1 MTGPGGRSSKNSL
14 GRHPKDG
21 APVTDTSGV
30 EANRLPGRP
39 RSAEADRAIL
49 RAAVDLL
56 ADEGYGGVTMEG
68 VAARAGVGKATV
80 YRRWP
85 CKSALVVD
93 AITACRESG
102 GQPPDTG
109 SAREDLLVFVRAF
122 MHHLRTSDAGRV
134 MPALVAELSRS
145 PELAEAFREGFVQPR
160 RAKVL
165 EAVRRGVERGEVRA
179 GVDPEL
185 VADGVVAL
193 LMHRFLVTGMEIDD
207 DLPERVVDM
216 LWRGIAER

>member
-1 MTGPGGRSSKNSL
+1 MTE
-14 GRHPKDG
+14 
-21 APVTDTSGV
+21 AAV
-30 EANRLPGRP
+30 ETHRPPGRP

-56 ADEGYGGVTMEG
+56 ADEGYCGVTMEG
-68 VAARAGVGKATV
+68 VASRAGVGKATV

-93 AITACRESG
+93 AVTACRERGS
-102 GQPPDTG
+102 QPPDTG
-109 SAREDLLVFVRAF
+109 SIRGDLLVFVRGF

-134 MPALVAELSRS
+134 MPALVAELSRN
-145 PELAEAFREGFVQPR
+145 PELAAEFREAFLQPR

-165 EAVRRGVERGEVRA
+165 EAVRRGVARGEVRR
-179 GVDPEL
+179 GVDAEL

-193 LMHRFLVTGMEIDD
+193 LMHRFLVTGMEIDEE
-207 DLPERVVDM
+207 LPERVVDI
-216 LWRGIAER
+216 LWSGIADDRAR

>member
-1 MTGPGGRSSKNSL
+1 MT
-14 GRHPKDG
+14 DI
-21 APVTDTSGV
+21 DV
-30 EANRLPGRP
+30 EGHRPPGRP

-56 ADEGYGGVTMEG
+56 ADEGYSGVTMEG

-93 AITACRESG
+93 AVDACRESASP
-102 GQPPDTG
+102 PPDTG
-109 SAREDLLVFVRAF
+109 SVREDLLAFVRGF

-134 MPALVAELSRS
+134 MPALVAELARS
-145 PELAEAFREGFVQPR
+145 PELATAFREGLVAPR

-165 EAVRRGVERGEVRA
+165 EAVRRGVERGEVRE
-179 GVDPEL
+179 GVDAEL

-193 LMHRFLVTGMEIDD
+193 LMHRFLVTGMTIDD
-207 DLPERVVDM
+207 ELPERVVD
-216 LWRGIAER
+216 LLCRGICPPEIHR

>member
-1 MTGPGGRSSKNSL
+1 M
-14 GRHPKDG
+14 
-21 APVTDTSGV
+21 TDTLGV
-30 EANRLPGRP
+30 GAHRPPGRP

-93 AITACRESG
+93 AVTACRERG
-102 GQPPDTG
+102 VQPPDTG
-109 SAREDLLVFVRAF
+109 SARQDLLVFVRGF
-122 MHHLRTSDAGRV
+122 MHHLRTSDAARV
-134 MPALVAELSRS
+134 MPALVAELSRN
-145 PELAEAFREGFVQPR
+145 PELATEFREGFVQPR

-165 EAVRRGVERGEVRA
+165 EAVRRGV
-179 GVDPEL
+179 
-185 VADGVVAL
+185 
-193 LMHRFLVTGMEIDD
+193 
-207 DLPERVVDM
+207 
-216 LWRGIAER
+216 

>member
-1 MTGPGGRSSKNSL
+1 MRA
-14 GRHPKDG
+14 RE
-21 APVTDTSGV
+21 AAV
-30 EANRLPGRP
+30 EVPRPPGRP

-85 CKSALVVD
+85 SKSALVVD
-93 AITACRESG
+93 AVTACRE
-102 GQPPDTG
+102 QRCELPETG
-109 SAREDLLVFVRAF
+109 SARDDLLAFVGGF
-122 MHHLRTSDAGRV
+122 MDHLRTSDAGRV

-145 PELAEAFREGFVQPR
+145 PELADAFREGFVQPR

-179 GVDPEL
+179 GVDPEV
-185 VADGVVAL
+185 VADAVVAL
-193 LMHRFLVTGMEIDD
+193 LMHRFLITGMEIDD
-207 DLPERVVDM
+207 GLPERVLDV
-216 LWRGIAER
+216 LWRGISSSGSPQEIHT

>member
-1 MTGPGGRSSKNSL
+1 MT
-14 GRHPKDG
+14 DI
-21 APVTDTSGV
+21 GV
-30 EANRLPGRP
+30 DVHRPPGRP

-93 AITACRESG
+93 AVTACRESG
-102 GQPPDTG
+102 VTPPNTG
-109 SAREDLLVFVRAF
+109 SAREDLLVFVRGF
-122 MHHLRTSDAGRV
+122 MHHLRTSDAARV
-134 MPALVAELSRS
+134 MPALVAELSRN
-145 PELAEAFREGFVQPR
+145 PDLAAEFREGFVQPR

-165 EAVRRGVERGEVRA
+165 DAVRRGVERGEVRA
-179 GVDPEL
+179 GVDPDL

-193 LMHRFLVTGMEIDD
+193 LLHRFLVTGMDLDD
-207 DLPERVVDM
+207 DLPERVVDV
-216 LWRGIAER
+216 LWRGIAAPPCPPEIHN

>member
-1 MTGPGGRSSKNSL
+1 M
-14 GRHPKDG
+14 
-21 APVTDTSGV
+21 TDTLGL
-30 EANRLPGRP
+30 EAHRPPGRP
-39 RSAEADRAIL
+39 RSTEADRAIL

-93 AITACRESG
+93 AVTACRESG
-102 GQPPDTG
+102 IHPPDTG
-109 SAREDLLVFVRAF
+109 SARADLLVFVRGF
-122 MHHLRTSDAGRV
+122 LNHLRTSDAGRV

-145 PELAEAFREGFVQPR
+145 PELAQAFREGFVQPR

-165 EAVRRGVERGEVRA
+165 EAVRRGVDRGEVRA

-185 VADGVVAL
+185 VADGVVAVL
-193 LMHRFLVTGMEIDD
+193 LHRFLVTGMEIDD
-207 DLPERVVDM
+207 DLPERLVDM
-216 LWRGIAER
+216 LWRGIASTGPPPEIHR

>member
-1 MTGPGGRSSKNSL
+1 MTET
-14 GRHPKDG
+14 
-21 APVTDTSGV
+21 AEV
-30 EANRLPGRP
+30 EVHRPPGRP
-39 RSAEADRAIL
+39 RSPEADRAIL

-93 AITACRESG
+93 AVTACRESG
-102 GQPPDTG
+102 SQPPDTG
-109 SAREDLLVFVRAF
+109 STREDLLVFVRVF

-134 MPALVAELSRS
+134 MPALVAELSRN
-145 PELAEAFREGFVQPR
+145 PELAAEFREGFVLPR

-179 GVDPEL
+179 GVDAEL

-207 DLPERVVDM
+207 DLPERVVDI
-216 LWRGIAER
+216 LWRGIADDRAR

>member
-1 MTGPGGRSSKNSL
+1 M
-14 GRHPKDG
+14 
-21 APVTDTSGV
+21 TDTAV
-30 EANRLPGRP
+30 EAHRPPGRP
-39 RSAEADRAIL
+39 RSPEADRAIL
-49 RAAVDLL
+49 RATVDLL

-93 AITACRESG
+93 AVDACRESG
-102 GQPPDTG
+102 SQPPDTG
-109 SAREDLLVFVRAF
+109 SIREDLLVFVRGF

-134 MPALVAELSRS
+134 MPALVAELARS
-145 PELAEAFREGFVQPR
+145 PELADAFREGFVQPR

-165 EAVRRGVERGEVRA
+165 HAVRRGVERGDVRED
-179 GVDPEL
+179 VDADL

-207 DLPERVVDM
+207 DLPARVVD
-216 LWRGIAER
+216 LLCQGICQQDIHS

>member
-1 MTGPGGRSSKNSL
+1 MDAHRP
-14 GRHPKDG
+14 
-21 APVTDTSGV
+21 
-30 EANRLPGRP
+30 PGRP
-39 RSAEADRAIL
+39 RSLEADRAIL

-93 AITACRESG
+93 AVTTCRESG
-102 GQPPDTG
+102 VCPPDTG
-109 SAREDLLVFVRAF
+109 SARADLLVFVRGF
-122 MHHLRTSDAGRV
+122 MDHLRTSDAGRV

-145 PELAEAFREGFVQPR
+145 PELAQAFREGFVQPR

-193 LMHRFLVTGMEIDD
+193 LLHRFLVTGMEIDD
-207 DLPERVVDM
+207 GLPERLVDM
-216 LWRGIAER
+216 LWQGIVSTPCPPEIHS

>member
-1 MTGPGGRSSKNSL
+1 MTE
-14 GRHPKDG
+14 
-21 APVTDTSGV
+21 AV
-30 EANRLPGRP
+30 EFEIHRPPGRP
-39 RSAEADRAIL
+39 RSPEADRAIL

-93 AITACRESG
+93 AVTACRESG
-102 GQPPDTG
+102 SQPPDTG
-109 SAREDLLVFVRAF
+109 STRDDLLVFVRGF

-134 MPALVAELSRS
+134 MPALVAELSRN
-145 PELAEAFREGFVQPR
+145 PELAEEFREGFVQPR

-165 EAVRRGVERGEVRA
+165 EAVRRGVERGEVRPD
-179 GVDPEL
+179 VDAEL
-185 VADGVVAL
+185 IADGVVAL

-207 DLPERVVDM
+207 ELPDRVVDV
-216 LWRGIAER
+216 LWRGIAAADCPPEIHR

>member
-1 MTGPGGRSSKNSL
+1 MTEI
-14 GRHPKDG
+14 
-21 APVTDTSGV
+21 AV
-30 EANRLPGRP
+30 ETHRPPGRP

-56 ADEGYGGVTMEG
+56 ADEGFGGVTMEG

-93 AITACRESG
+93 AVTACRESAT
-102 GQPPDTG
+102 QPPDTG
-109 SAREDLLVFVRAF
+109 SARQDLLAFVRGF
-122 MHHLRTSDAGRV
+122 MHHLRTSDAARV
-134 MPALVAELSRS
+134 MPALVAELAHS
-145 PELAEAFREGFVQPR
+145 PELAQTFREGFVQPR

-179 GVDPEL
+179 GIDAEL
-185 VADGVVAL
+185 VADGVVAVL
-193 LMHRFLVTGMEIDD
+193 LHRFLVTGMEIDD
-207 DLPERVVDM
+207 ELPERLVDI
-216 LWRGIAER
+216 LWAGIASTDGPPAIHS

>member
-1 MTGPGGRSSKNSL
+1 MTEI
-14 GRHPKDG
+14 
-21 APVTDTSGV
+21 AV
-30 EANRLPGRP
+30 EAHRPLGRP

-80 YRRWP
+80 YRRWS

-93 AITACRESG
+93 ALTTCRESG
-102 GQPPDTG
+102 VLPPDTG
-109 SAREDLLVFVRAF
+109 SARGDLLVFVRGF
-122 MHHLRTSDAGRV
+122 MHHLRTSDAGRD

-165 EAVRRGVERGEVRA
+165 EAVGRGVERGEVR
-179 GVDPEL
+179 GDVDPEL
-185 VADGVVAL
+185 VADAVVAL
-193 LMHRFLVTGMEIDD
+193 LMHRFLVTGMAIDD
-207 DLPERVVDM
+207 DLPERVVDT
-216 LWRGIAER
+216 LWRGISADCPPEIPS

>member
-1 MTGPGGRSSKNSL
+1 MMETAEEVPR
-14 GRHPKDG
+14 P
-21 APVTDTSGV
+21 
-30 EANRLPGRP
+30 PGRP

-49 RAAVDLL
+49 RATVDLL
-56 ADEGYGGVTMEG
+56 ADQGYGGVTMEG

-85 CKSALVVD
+85 SKSALVVD
-93 AITACRESG
+93 AVDACRERAW
-102 GQPPDTG
+102 QPPDTG
-109 SAREDLLVFVRAF
+109 SVREDLLAFVRGF
-122 MHHLRTSDAGRV
+122 MHHIRTSDAGRV

-145 PELAEAFREGFVQPR
+145 PELAAAFREGFLHPR

-165 EAVRRGVERGEVRA
+165 AAVRRGVDRGEVRA

-207 DLPERVVDM
+207 DLPERVVD
-216 LWRGIAER
+216 LLCRGISCTGFPREIPS

>member
-1 MTGPGGRSSKNSL
+1 
-14 GRHPKDG
+14 
-21 APVTDTSGV
+21 VTDIDV
-30 EANRLPGRP
+30 EVHRPPGRP

-93 AITACRESG
+93 AIDTCREHAP
-102 GQPPDTG
+102 QPPDTG
-109 SAREDLLVFVRAF
+109 SVREDLLVFVRGF

-134 MPALVAELSRS
+134 MPALVAELARS
-145 PELAEAFREGFVQPR
+145 PELASAFREGFVAPR

-165 EAVRRGVERGEVRA
+165 EAVRRGVERGEVRE
-179 GVDPEL
+179 GVDAEL

-193 LMHRFLVTGMEIDD
+193 LMHRFLITGMPIDD
-207 DLPERVVDM
+207 ELPERVVD
-216 LWRGIAER
+216 LLCRGIAV

>member
-1 MTGPGGRSSKNSL
+1 MTDAAIEIHRP
-14 GRHPKDG
+14 
-21 APVTDTSGV
+21 
-30 EANRLPGRP
+30 PGRP

-80 YRRWP
+80 YRRWS

-93 AITACRESG
+93 ALSTCREPG
-102 GQPPDTG
+102 WQPPDTG
-109 SAREDLLVFVRAF
+109 SARDDLLAFVRGF
-122 MHHLRTSDAGRV
+122 MEHIRTSDAGRV

-145 PELAEAFREGFVQPR
+145 PELALAFREDFVQPR
-160 RAKVL
+160 RARVL

-193 LMHRFLVTGMEIDD
+193 LMHRFLVTGMEIDE
-207 DLPERVVDM
+207 DLPERVMDL
-216 LWRGIAER
+216 LWRGIATPQEIPT